1 LNADPFDTSK
11 LYEKCKRK
19 SELEPIEDNESHLDS
34 ESEVKS
40 NARFRLESDAESELK
55 PPSQPKKYTGD
66 DAWLNDRFS
75 RLLLT
80 TFHDG
85 KRETFQRRGA
95 HRGQRDRYE
104 YVRPSNAGKSML
116 FNLYLNLACA
126 YMSMNH
132 FSEARIV
139 LEAAKELAGT
149 NSLYLFR
156 SAQVRTYCLDSQTQD
171 LNAALEEVRL
181 AKENKRTEKIFQ
193 HEKPLL
199 KMLNLHN
206 FTEALDELEFRII
219 QRKKE
224 LKEMNDEKVSA
235 VLARVN
241 EINQIEQMIINEGK
255 IPEEGP
261 DFNALFNEDENMEDL
276 ILKG

>member
-1 LNADPFDTSK
+1 
-11 LYEKCKRK
+11 
-19 SELEPIEDNESHLDS
+19 
-34 ESEVKS
+34 
-40 NARFRLESDAESELK
+40 
-55 PPSQPKKYTGD
+55 
-66 DAWLNDRFS
+66 
-75 RLLLT
+75 
-80 TFHDG
+80 
-85 KRETFQRRGA
+85 
-95 HRGQRDRYE
+95 
-104 YVRPSNAGKSML
+104 ML

-171 LNAALEEVRL
+171 LNAALEEVSL

-235 VLARVN
+235 ILARVN